1 MHCFII
7 PDRFLIGLIGIFCLV
22 KLSQSV
28 LLPLMSFSRQ
38 AIYTSEAALDEDTDV
53 TQAKLSHNPIL
64 SNTSAM
70 NRASESL

>member
-1 MHCFII
+1 
-7 PDRFLIGLIGIFCLV
+7 
-22 KLSQSV
+22 
-28 LLPLMSFSRQ
+28 MSFSRQ

-64 SNTSAM
+64 SNTNAM

>member
-1 MHCFII
+1 
-7 PDRFLIGLIGIFCLV
+7 
-22 KLSQSV
+22 
-28 LLPLMSFSRQ
+28 MSFSRQ